1 VLKRRANIKD
11 VIDLKWLPVIESIDM
26 AIAKAAHNALN
37 NQDWPTYLCLSR
49 VQMRNRD
56 LRNADFNF
64 HNIYDTSRLKGTFT
78 HESAK
83 CFNDL
88 PPVNIKKIDSKQ
100 SFGMKC
106 RNYYLDKATASILN
120 LS

>member
-1 VLKRRANIKD
+1 VLKRHADIKD
-11 VIDLKWLPVIESIDM
+11 VIDLKWLPVIESIDI
-26 AIAKAAHNALN
+26 AITKAAHNALYN
-37 NQDWPTYLCLSR
+37 LDWPTYLCLSR

-56 LRNADFNF
+56 LRNADINF
-64 HNIYDTSRLKGTFT
+64 HNIDDTNSLKGTFI

-88 PPVNIKKIDSKQ
+88 PVNIKKIDSYQ

-106 RNYYLDKATASILN
+106 RNYYFDKATV
-120 LS
+120 